1 MVRSKVGFNQM
12 CIIPE
17 RPVSIIMN
25 TTPPNR
31 VVTGFKLDSVESAAD
46 LAANLALEVGGK
58 ACSKITIVGGFVVV
72 ALP

>member
-1 MVRSKVGFNQM
+1 
-12 CIIPE
+12 
-17 RPVSIIMN
+17 MN

-58 ACSKITIVGGFVVV
+58 AGSKITIVGGFVVV